1 MATAYTVTFSSACSP
16 AAPCLFNILPDPT
29 GGAVVQGIGLGVGQ
43 TDGYVLPNAM
53 AIGGAAATIRVET
66 DGNPNTP

>member
-16 AAPCLFNILPDPT
+16 AAPCLFNTLPAPT
-29 GGAVVQGIGLGVGQ
+29 GGPVNQGIGLGVGSA
-43 TDGYVLPNAM
+43 DGTVLANAM